1 MGYSQAERRPVGQE
15 MDLAFGS
22 SCGTSVWEQ

>member
-1 MGYSQAERRPVGQE
+1 MGYSQAEHRLMGQE

-22 SCGTSVWEQ
+22 SRVTSVLEQ

>member
-1 MGYSQAERRPVGQE
+1 MGYSQAEHRPMGQE

-22 SCGTSVWEQ
+22 SSVTSVSEQ